1 MAFAMAKGDEP
12 GQEFLGM
19 ILLLPPQVSA
29 MAITVPREFPG
40 ALGSQHSTNTA
51 EEKLSRWR
59 LNPLLPFMCSSSC
72 PASQEMEDLTCQSR
86 LCARVLHYNL
96 IFRDS
101 CSQ

>member
-1 MAFAMAKGDEP
+1 MAKGEELC
-12 GQEFLGM
+12 QELRAWFLGV

-29 MAITVPREFPG
+29 TAIAVPRERPG
-40 ALGSQHSTNTA
+40 ALGSQRSTDTA

-59 LNPLLPFMCSSSC
+59 LIPLLPFVCSSSC
-72 PASQEMEDLTCQSR
+72 PASQEMEDLTRQSR
-86 LCARVLHYNL
+86 LRARVLHYNL